1 MNVGITSCKPINFT
15 QKALSMF
22 STRKWAAAAAV
33 ALAVGGGASIAA
45 TTAHASTVPAPIAS
59 AAPGSTFTA
68 GNLIGIH
75 TKPLALN
82 NGSCMYVPNAAAG
95 TPVREGHC
103 DTANQWDYFSNGQLS
118 PAGHDNVAVADS
130 GGIPTLRA
138 EPTTVVDSDDVRN
151 TVNGSYFELL
161 MTPRIGV
168 NTHIYIHSG
177 TSGNILG
184 TDNQGGNG
192 GNYWRLQAD

>member
-1 MNVGITSCKPINFT
+1 
-15 QKALSMF
+15 MF
-22 STRKWAAAAAV
+22 SITRKLAAGAAIALTV
-33 ALAVGGGASIAA
+33 AGGASIAA
-45 TTAHASTVPAPIAS
+45 TTAHASTPPTSAVSAIAS
-59 AAPGSTFTA
+59 APAGSTFTQGA
-68 GNLIGIH
+68 LVGIH

-118 PAGHDNVAVADS
+118 PAGHDNVAVGDS
-130 GGIPTLRA
+130 GGIPTLKA
-138 EPTTVVDSDDVRN
+138 EPTTLVDSDAVRN

-161 MTPRIGV
+161 MTPTLGV

-192 GNYWRLQAD
+192 ANFWRMQAD